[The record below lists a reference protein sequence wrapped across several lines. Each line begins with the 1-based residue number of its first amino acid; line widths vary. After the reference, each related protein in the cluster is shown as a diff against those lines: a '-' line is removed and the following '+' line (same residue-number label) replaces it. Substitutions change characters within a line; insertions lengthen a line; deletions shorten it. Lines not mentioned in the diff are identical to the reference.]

1 MAQNIEAIRILIALA
16 AIMIVAF
23 WRSVIRYVISLVAIT
38 ILVTLGY
45 GAVMLW
51 QTVHHSAG

>member
-16 AIMIVAF
+16 AITIVAF
-23 WRSVIRYVISLVAIT
+23 WRSVIKYVIMLVAIT
-38 ILVTLGY
+38 ILATLGY

-51 QTVHHSAG
+51 QSVHHAAG